1 MDYAFLGPDGC
12 PPAAILT
19 LEFKYIF
26 LTRTEICVS
35 ILCSLKS
42 QNHITSTFF
51 SDINA
56 AGSIYT
62 YENGSNQIMGEM
74 YIVES

>member
-26 LTRTEICVS
+26 LTQAEILCVS
-35 ILCSLKS
+35 MFIEKS
-42 QNHITSTFF
+42 KSYYKHIF

-56 AGSIYT
+56 AAYILS
-62 YENGSNQIMGEM
+62 ENGSNQIMGEM

>member
-12 PPAAILT
+12 SPAAILT
-19 LEFKYIF
+19 LVLSSNIYF

-35 ILCSLKS
+35 MFIEKS
-42 QNHITSTFF
+42 KSYYKHIF

-56 AGSIYT
+56 AAYILS
-62 YENGSNQIMGEM
+62 ENGSNQIMGEM